1 MKKTLLAAVAGLAA
15 LTGCTSVAPGAEKV
29 VLTRNPKDVVNCKVI
44 GPVQTPMRNDVGL
57 GGGAQADKAMKNAGF
72 ASGGDTVFVTS
83 AFAAFTGVAYNC
95 SGVDQR
101 MPATVIVKPQ

>member
-1 MKKTLLAAVAGLAA
+1 MKMSFVAIVAALA
-15 LTGCTSVAPGAEKV
+15 LTGCTSVAPGAEKI
-29 VLTRNPKDVVNCKVI
+29 VLTRNPKDVANCKVI

-72 ASGGDTVFVTS
+72 AAGGDTVFVTS
-83 AFAAFTGVAYNC
+83 SFAAFTGVAYNC

-101 MPATVIVKPQ
+101 MPATVIVKP

>member
-1 MKKTLLAAVAGLAA
+1 MKKTIFAIVAALV

-29 VLTRNPKDVVNCKVI
+29 VLTRNPKDVTNCKVI
-44 GPVQTPMRNDVGL
+44 GPVQTPKRNDVGL

-72 ASGGDTVFVTS
+72 AAGGDTVFVTS
-83 AFAAFTGVAYNC
+83 AFYAHTGVAYNC
-95 SGVDQR
+95 SGIDQR